1 VTAAAAE
8 TVAADATAAEATA
21 ADATAAEATAAEA
34 TAASAGVHR
43 LAIPTPFAV
52 GRVNCYLIED
62 EPLTL
67 VDCGPNSATAL
78 DCLEAALAVHGRKI
92 EEIELLLITH
102 QHVDHLGLGEIVAR
116 RSGAEV
122 AALAGLAG
130 DLDRWREAGETQD
143 RFGERIMRE
152 HGVADDL
159 VCALRPSAASI
170 RAWGSAVKV
179 TRPLA
184 DGDRIELAH
193 RTLTAL
199 HRPGHSPSDT
209 VFHDPQRRMLLAGDH
224 LIEHIS
230 SNPIAA
236 PPLGAEPRYAGPRP
250 RALIAYLDSLQRT
263 GAMELDLV
271 LPGHGQMITNH
282 AALIDARRRMHAR
295 RAEKIHQ
302 MVASGPLTAHEIGRA
317 LWGDIALLQV
327 YLTLSEVLGH
337 TDVLVADGRLTETE
351 RNGVVHFAVS

>member
-1 VTAAAAE
+1 VTAAASAPGASE
-8 TVAADATAAEATA
+8 SAAAADAAAA
-21 ADATAAEATAAEA
+21 A
-34 TAASAGVHR
+34 AGVHR

-52 GRVNCYLIED
+52 GRVNCYLIDD

-67 VDCGPNSATAL
+67 VDCGPSSATAL
-78 DCLEAALAVHGRKI
+78 DALEAALGAHRRHV
-92 EEIELLLITH
+92 EDIELLVITH

-122 AALAGLAG
+122 AALDGLAE
-130 DLDRWREAGETQD
+130 DLARWREAGEAQD

-152 HGVADDL
+152 HGVAADL
-159 VCALRPSAASI
+159 VTALRSSAANI
-170 RAWGSAVKV
+170 RSWGSAPTV

-184 DGDRIELAH
+184 DGDKIELAQ

-209 VFHDPQRRMLLAGDH
+209 VFHDPQRGMLIAGDH

-236 PPLGAEPRYAGPRP
+236 PPLGAEPQYSGPRP
-250 RALIAYLDSLQRT
+250 RALIAYLDSLRQTR
-263 GAMELDLV
+263 AMDLDLV
-271 LPGHGQMITNH
+271 LPGHGQIVTDH
-282 AALIDARRRMHAR
+282 AGLIDTRERMHAR

-302 MVASGPLTAHEIGRA
+302 MLASGPLTAHEIGRG
-317 LWGDIALLQV
+317 LWGDIALIQV

-337 TDVLVADGRLTETE
+337 TDLLVDDGRLTEIE
-351 RNGVVHFAVS
+351 RDGVIRFAVS